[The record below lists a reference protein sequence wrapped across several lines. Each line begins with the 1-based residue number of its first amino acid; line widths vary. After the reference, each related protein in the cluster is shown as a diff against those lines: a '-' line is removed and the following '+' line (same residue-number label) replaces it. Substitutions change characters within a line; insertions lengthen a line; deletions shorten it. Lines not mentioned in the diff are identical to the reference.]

1 MESGKPG
8 QKKLVRFRIAELIDI
23 PDLLDMMAQFYAID
37 GYPFDATLNDQNL
50 RILIGNPDLGRLWI
64 IIRGNQTIGYVVLTF
79 GFSFEYK
86 GKDGFVDEF
95 FIVEKYRHQGIG
107 KSTINYVIKEARKLG
122 LRALHLEVET
132 HNDSGKKLY
141 LDQGFT
147 FKDRM
152 LLTKDLTKSDKV

>member
-8 QKKLVRFRIAELIDI
+8 KKKLVKFRIAEPIDV
-23 PDLLDMMAQFYAID
+23 PDLLDMMRQFYAID
-37 GYPFDATLNDQNL
+37 GYPFDATLNEHNL
-50 RILIGNPDLGRLWI
+50 GIFIGNSDLGRLWI
-64 IIRGNQTIGYVVLTF
+64 IIWGNQTIGYVVLTF

-107 KSTINYVIKEARKLG
+107 KSTIDYVIKEARKLG
-122 LRALHLEVET
+122 LRSLHLEVET

-141 LDQGFT
+141 LEQGFT
-147 FKDRM
+147 SKDRI
-152 LLTKDLTKSDKV
+152 LLTKDLTRSDED

>member
-8 QKKLVRFRIAELIDI
+8 KKKLVKFRIAEPIDI

-50 RILIGNPDLGRLWI
+50 RTLIGNPDLGRLWI
-64 IIRGNQTIGYVVLTF
+64 IIWRNQTIGYVALTF

-95 FIVEKYRHQGIG
+95 FIVENYRHQGIG
-107 KSTINYVIKEARKLG
+107 KKTINYVIEEARNLG
-122 LRALHLEVET
+122 LRSLHLEVEE
-132 HNDSGKKLY
+132 HNDPGKKLY
-141 LDQGFT
+141 SDQGFIS
-147 FKDRM
+147 KGRM
-152 LLTKDLTKSDKV
+152 LLTKNLDQIKEE